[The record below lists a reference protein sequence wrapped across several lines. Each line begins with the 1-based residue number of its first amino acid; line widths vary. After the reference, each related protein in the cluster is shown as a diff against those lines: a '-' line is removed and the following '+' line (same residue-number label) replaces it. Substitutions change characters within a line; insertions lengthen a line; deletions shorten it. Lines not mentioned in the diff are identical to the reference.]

1 VKAPLPCSLVCTT
14 MQNDG
19 TRLPGLS
26 CGRLLGSWLLH
37 ACKIYIYTY
46 AICKYVQMFMYLH
59 IYMYIHTL
67 TICVYT
73 YLHIYICVMVPYCE
87 RRQYLIIYID
97 QRESHLIKMK
107 CTHAVGCM
115 WVPCW
120 PSWLAG
126 MLKDTWVQL
135 L

>member
-1 VKAPLPCSLVCTT
+1 
-14 MQNDG
+14 
-19 TRLPGLS
+19 
-26 CGRLLGSWLLH
+26 
-37 ACKIYIYTY
+37 
-46 AICKYVQMFMYLH
+46 
-59 IYMYIHTL
+59 
-67 TICVYT
+67 
-73 YLHIYICVMVPYCE
+73 MVLYCE
-87 RRQYLIIYID
+87 RQQYLIIYID

-120 PSWLAG
+120 PGWLAG

>member
-1 VKAPLPCSLVCTT
+1 
-14 MQNDG
+14 
-19 TRLPGLS
+19 
-26 CGRLLGSWLLH
+26 
-37 ACKIYIYTY
+37 
-46 AICKYVQMFMYLH
+46 MFVYLQ

-73 YLHIYICVMVPYCE
+73 YMHIYICVMVPYCE

-120 PSWLAG
+120 P
-126 MLKDTWVQL
+126 MTWVCLIEGSQVPVFFIQNIHA
-135 L
+135 